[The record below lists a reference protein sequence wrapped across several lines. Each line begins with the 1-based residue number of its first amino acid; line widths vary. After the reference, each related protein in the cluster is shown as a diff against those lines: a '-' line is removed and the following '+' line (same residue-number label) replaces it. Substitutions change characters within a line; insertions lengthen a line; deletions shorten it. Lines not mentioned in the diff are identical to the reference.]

1 MTLLVVGGTL
11 IFLPTT
17 RTEQELDS
25 FQHHQRLFQGLRWF
39 SQFKRLSAVEVFF
52 NLFNKQSTPSVRRTP
67 MKRNGYP
74 ILTKQDISPYQSLIH
89 LAVIRLKDLRVRL
102 NQAVMKL
109 LTASPPEVMVH
120 QKKFLLSPKRLGI
133 HWENQA
139 ENSTT
144 W

>member
-1 MTLLVVGGTL
+1 MALPVVGGTL

-25 FQHHQRLFQGLRWF
+25 FRHHQKLFQGLRWF
-39 SQFKRLSAVEVFF
+39 SLFKKLSAVEVFF
-52 NLFNKQSTPSVRRTP
+52 NLFNKQSISSIRKAP
-67 MKRNGYP
+67 MKRTGYP
-74 ILTKQDISPYQSLIH
+74 ILTKQDTFPYQSLNH
-89 LAVIRLKDLRVRL
+89 FVVIQTENLKVRL

-133 HWENQA
+133 H
-139 ENSTT
+139 
-144 W
+144 